1 MSRYKGLFTFD
12 VDNHRYIS
20 INELDG
26 IITDMDYRPKS
37 EPREPLLECEEDRE
51 KFKTWAKYVGAFTF
65 KYDAEHDCLVGNYT
79 DSPERR
85 LYFSFP
91 NAMITESLTNGTVYT
106 LAELCGEDKE

>member
-1 MSRYKGLFTFD
+1 MSRFKGLFTFD
-12 VDNHRYIS
+12 VDNHKYVS
-20 INELDG
+20 IDEADG
-26 IITDMDYRPKS
+26 IITNMDYRPKPES
-37 EPREPLLECEEDRE
+37 EPLLECEEDRK

-91 NAMITESLTNGTVYT
+91 NAMITEGLANGIVYT
-106 LAELCGEDKE
+106 LAELCGKEEK

>member
-1 MSRYKGLFTFD
+1 MSKYKGLFTFD
-12 VDNHRYIS
+12 VENHRYLPV
-20 INELDG
+20 EQADG
-26 IITDMDYRPKS
+26 IIMNMDYHPK
-37 EPREPLLECEEDRE
+37 PEPLLECEEDRK

-65 KYDAEHDCLVGNYT
+65 KYDAEHDCLVGNYN

-106 LAELCGEDKE
+106 LAELCGEEE

>member
-12 VDNHRYIS
+12 IDNHRYIS
-20 INELDG
+20 IDEADG
-26 IITDMDYRPKS
+26 IITNMDYHPK
-37 EPREPLLECEEDRE
+37 PEPLLEDKKAR
-51 KFKTWAKYVGAFTF
+51 KMFRLWATYVDVSAF
-65 KYDAEHDCLVGNYT
+65 KYDAELDCLVGNYT

-106 LAELCGEDKE
+106 LAELCGEEEE